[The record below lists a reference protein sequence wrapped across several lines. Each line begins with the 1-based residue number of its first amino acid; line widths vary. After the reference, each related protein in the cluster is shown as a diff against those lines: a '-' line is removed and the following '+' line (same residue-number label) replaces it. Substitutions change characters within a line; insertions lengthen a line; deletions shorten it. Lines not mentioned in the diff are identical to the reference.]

1 MGVSLSAW
9 YINTGKKYLLLML
22 WTAGCA
28 VLFWRTYYY
37 FKYDPGFYYVHR
49 MLGPWLCISRGS
61 AAVLNLNC
69 GFVLLPMCRS
79 LLTLLRRL
87 NRKISVETMR
97 LVLDTC
103 KGFHIT
109 CAFFICI
116 NAVIHFVAHMFNARN
131 FSQFYNTAIPGVNG
145 AHFSNQDPLLV
156 AITTVPG
163 ITGMLMMMILIMIV
177 TSSFRYM
184 RDTNYDLFWY
194 THRLIVIFYI
204 LLLIHALRGPIR
216 KQVNIPAHTPG
227 CNDTLKMPMAEPEPE
242 PEYSF
247 HSYRCQ
253 EEPKFDSIG
262 CQSWLWIGIPLLL
275 YVIDGAFRMKQRET
289 TVIVTDIIEHDC
301 DVIEIHMQ
309 TDMRKPSPGQY
320 VLIQCPR
327 LSVFEWHPYSITK
340 CPTRDRPEISIHIRA
355 HGDWSERFRTHV
367 QDLLHEE
374 RDESVESFD
383 ETSRLK
389 LVVDGPFGGP
399 LDTVLQSRVAVCI
412 AGGIGVTPFIAV
424 LNHVRSSKHKLK
436 PKRLYLLWVCRSL
449 LELTWFLATIIST
462 HQHLWD
468 QNMPDF
474 LDIRFHCTGL
484 QDSHIQAIPTEQ
496 RDFVTSRLQRG
507 RPVWPQHFSEFC
519 AAHKRATVDVFV
531 CGPKAMIED
540 VQKLCLR
547 GNVEKT
553 NFIFHRES
561 F

>member
-9 YINTGKKYLLLML
+9 YINIGKKYLLLVL
-22 WTAGCA
+22 WAAGCA
-28 VLFWRTYYY
+28 VLFWRTYCY

-87 NRKISVETMR
+87 NRRISVETMR
-97 LVLDTC
+97 LILDTC

-131 FSQFYNTAIPGVNG
+131 FSQYYNPAIPGVNG

-194 THRLIVIFYI
+194 THRLIVVFYI

-216 KQVNIPAHTPG
+216 KQINIPAHTPG
-227 CNDTLKMPMAEPEPE
+227 CNDTLTMSMAEPEPE
-242 PEYSF
+242 AEYSF

-289 TVIVTDIIEHDC
+289 TVIVTDIIEHYC
-301 DVIEIHMQ
+301 DVIEIHMH
-309 TDMRKPSPGQY
+309 TDLHKPSPGQY

-340 CPTRDRPEISIHIRA
+340 CPTRDRPEISVHIRTR
-355 HGDWSERFRTHV
+355 GDWSERLRAHV
-367 QDLLHEE
+367 QESLHEE
-374 RDESVESFD
+374 REESVESLD
-383 ETSRLK
+383 ETPRLK

-412 AGGIGVTPFIAV
+412 AGGIGITPFIAV
-424 LNHVRSSKHKLK
+424 LNHVRSSKQKLK
-436 PKRLYLLWVCRSL
+436 PKRLYLIWVCRSV

-462 HQHLWD
+462 HQHLWN

-474 LDIRFHCTGL
+474 LDIRFHCTDL
-484 QDSHIQAIPTEQ
+484 QESHIQAIPPEQ
-496 RDFVTSRLQRG
+496 REFVTSRLEPG
-507 RPVWPQHFSEFC
+507 RPVWPQHFSQFC
-519 AAHKRATVDVFV
+519 ASHRRETVDVFA
-531 CGPKAMIED
+531 CGPKGLITD
-540 VQKLCLR
+540 VQRQCLR
-547 GNVEKT
+547 GNVQKT

>member
-9 YINTGKKYLLLML
+9 YINIGKKYLLLVL
-22 WTAGCA
+22 WAAGCA
-28 VLFWRTYYY
+28 VLFWRTYCY

-97 LVLDTC
+97 LILDTC

-131 FSQFYNTAIPGVNG
+131 FSQYYNPAIPGVNG

-194 THRLIVIFYI
+194 THRLIVVFYI

-216 KQVNIPAHTPG
+216 KQINIPAHTPG
-227 CNDTLKMPMAEPEPE
+227 CNDTLTMTMAEPEPE
-242 PEYSF
+242 AEYSF
-247 HSYRCQ
+247 HAYRCQ

-289 TVIVTDIIEHDC
+289 TVIVTDVIEHDC
-301 DVIEIHMQ
+301 DVIEIHMH
-309 TDMRKPSPGQY
+309 TDLHKPSPGQY

-340 CPTRDRPEISIHIRA
+340 CPTRDRPDISVHIRTR
-355 HGDWSERFRTHV
+355 GDWSGELSDSGHM
-367 QDLLHEE
+367 
-374 RDESVESFD
+374 
-383 ETSRLK
+383 
-389 LVVDGPFGGP
+389 
-399 LDTVLQSRVAVCI
+399 
-412 AGGIGVTPFIAV
+412 
-424 LNHVRSSKHKLK
+424 
-436 PKRLYLLWVCRSL
+436 YRSL
-449 LELTWFLATIIST
+449 YTRSGKNLLS
-462 HQHLWD
+462 HL
-468 QNMPDF
+468 MKH
-474 LDIRFHCTGL
+474 LG
-484 QDSHIQAIPTEQ
+484 
-496 RDFVTSRLQRG
+496 
-507 RPVWPQHFSEFC
+507 
-519 AAHKRATVDVFV
+519 
-531 CGPKAMIED
+531 
-540 VQKLCLR
+540 
-547 GNVEKT
+547 
-553 NFIFHRES
+553 
-561 F
+561 